1 MGLEINDLDLFPNL
15 PFPALEPSCFLVLDL
30 IRLSISALFSFTFR
44 HFGTVSSTLE
54 ATHTRAFGSAL
65 EAAATSFQPLRL
77 ARRRRSPLYVLRLQ
91 IAAAA
96 ASEAT
101 TSMAQW
107 IVFWKNSPKYTL
119 FFC

>member
-30 IRLSISALFSFTFR
+30 IRLSISAFTFR

-65 EAAATSFQPLRL
+65 EAAATTFQPLRL
-77 ARRRRSPLYVLRLQ
+77 PRRRRRSPLYVLRLS
-91 IAAAA
+91 IAA

-101 TSMAQW
+101 TSMAQR
-107 IVFWKNSPKYTL
+107 IVF
-119 FFC
+119 

>member
-30 IRLSISALFSFTFR
+30 IRLSISAFTFR

-77 ARRRRSPLYVLRLQ
+77 PRRRSPLYVLRLQ
-91 IAAAA
+91 IAAA
-96 ASEAT
+96 SEAT
-101 TSMAQW
+101 TSMAQR
-107 IVFWKNSPKYTL
+107 IVFWKNSPKNILL
-119 FFC
+119 FC

>member
-30 IRLSISALFSFTFR
+30 IRLSISAFTFR

-65 EAAATSFQPLRL
+65 EAAATTFQPLRL
-77 ARRRRSPLYVLRLQ
+77 PRRRRRSPLYVLRLS
-91 IAAAA
+91 IAA

-101 TSMAQW
+101 TSMAQG
-107 IVFWKNSPKYTL
+107 IVF
-119 FFC
+119 

>member
-30 IRLSISALFSFTFR
+30 IRLSISAFTFR

-77 ARRRRSPLYVLRLQ
+77 PRRRRRRSPLYVLRLQ
-91 IAAAA
+91 IAAA

-107 IVFWKNSPKYTL
+107 IVFWKNSPKNTL
-119 FFC
+119 LFC

>member
-30 IRLSISALFSFTFR
+30 IRLSISAFTFR

-65 EAAATSFQPLRL
+65 EAAATTFQPLRL
-77 ARRRRSPLYVLRLQ
+77 PRRRSPLYVLRLH
-91 IAAAA
+91 IAA

-101 TSMAQW
+101 TSMTQW
-107 IVFWKNSPKYTL
+107 IVFLEK
-119 FFC
+119 

>member
-1 MGLEINDLDLFPNL
+1 MGLEISDLDLFPNL

-30 IRLSISALFSFTFR
+30 IRLSISAFTFR

-77 ARRRRSPLYVLRLQ
+77 PRRRRSPLYVLRLQ

-96 ASEAT
+96 SEAT

-107 IVFWKNSPKYTL
+107 IVVWKNSPKNTL
-119 FFC
+119 LFC

>member
-65 EAAATSFQPLRL
+65 EAAATTFQPLRL
-77 ARRRRSPLYVLRLQ
+77 PRRRSPLYVLRLH
-91 IAAAA
+91 IAA

-101 TSMAQW
+101 TSMTQW
-107 IVFWKNSPKYTL
+107 IVFWKNSPKNTLL
-119 FFC
+119 FF

>member
-30 IRLSISALFSFTFR
+30 IRLSISAFRFR

-65 EAAATSFQPLRL
+65 EAAATTFQPLRL
-77 ARRRRSPLYVLRLQ
+77 PRRRSSLYVLRLH
-91 IAAAA
+91 IAA

-101 TSMAQW
+101 TSMTQC
-107 IVFWKNSPKYTL
+107 IVFWKNSPKNTL
-119 FFC
+119 LFC

>member
-30 IRLSISALFSFTFR
+30 IRLSISAFTFR

-77 ARRRRSPLYVLRLQ
+77 PRRHRRRSPLYVLRLQ
-91 IAAAA
+91 IAA

-107 IVFWKNSPKYTL
+107 IVFWKNSPKNTL
-119 FFC
+119 LFC